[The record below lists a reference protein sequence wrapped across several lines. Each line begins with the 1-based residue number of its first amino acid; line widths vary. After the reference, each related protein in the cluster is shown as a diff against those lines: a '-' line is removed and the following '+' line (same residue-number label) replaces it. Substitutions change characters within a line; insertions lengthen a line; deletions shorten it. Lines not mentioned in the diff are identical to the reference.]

1 MKYLLDTCTVSD
13 FVKGHP
19 NVLACVKAT
28 PPDLI
33 AVSVLTRMEVDYG
46 LALNAERAR
55 KLAPMLDAFFST
67 ITTLPFDEADAKA
80 TAAIRASLKIVGQPI
95 GAYDRSWPTTDRCG
109 RSRLLTFTP
118 SWHHGHPAAL
128 AKELASASND

>member
-19 NVLACVKAT
+19 NVLARVKAT

-55 KLAPMLDAFFST
+55 KLAPMLNAFFSA
-67 ITTLPFDEADAKA
+67 IATLPFDEADANA
-80 TAAIRASLKIVGQPI
+80 AAAIRAALKIMGQPI
-95 GAYDRSWPTTDRCG
+95 GAYDVLIAG
-109 RSRLLTFTP
+109 A
-118 SWHHGHPAAL
+118 GL
-128 AKELASASND
+128 ARGLVVVTSNVGEFRRVSGLQVEDWR

>member
-19 NVLACVKAT
+19 NVLARVKDT

-46 LALNAERAR
+46 LALNTERAR
-55 KLAPMLDAFFST
+55 KLAPMLDAFFSA
-67 ITTLPFDEADAKA
+67 IATLRFDEADAKA
-80 TAAIRASLKIVGQPI
+80 AAAIRAALKTMGQPI
-95 GAYDRSWPTTDRCG
+95 GAYDVLIAGTG
-109 RSRLLTFTP
+109 
-118 SWHHGHPAAL
+118 L
-128 AKELASASND
+128 ARGLVVVTSNVGEFKRVGGLQVEDWR